1 VAGDTDAEE
10 ELDQVSEGRL
20 LFVKSLGERLHAAGK
35 TLAAVSSG
43 SSGSALLLNHRG
55 SSLTRPPRTAGRPK
69 PRPARR

>member
-35 TLAAVSSG
+35 TLAAVS
-43 SSGSALLLNHRG
+43 
-55 SSLTRPPRTAGRPK
+55 
-69 PRPARR
+69 